1 MMPPGSESV
10 PAEDSVAA
18 IAIIVVAV
26 IYIAL
31 FSWLAVIGWAK
42 HRRLEREAYFRH
54 ETEKRL
60 LESGKAG
67 AMQILKLRT
76 EEERIRW
83 FRRREGLKLGG
94 IVTTA
99 LGAGVLVGLQL
110 IDTGDY
116 SFAGAGGFPLIIG
129 AAILLYAYLLYPKF
143 SELDIDIPPIAFGDQ
158 ADDPKR

>member
-1 MMPPGSESV
+1 MPPGSESI
-10 PAEDSVAA
+10 PAQDSVATV
-18 IAIIVVAV
+18 AIIVVAI

-60 LESGKAG
+60 LESGEAG
-67 AMQILKLRT
+67 AMQILKLRH

-94 IVTTA
+94 IITAA
-99 LGAGVLVGLQL
+99 LGVGTLVALQL
-110 IDTGDY
+110 IDMGDI
-116 SFAGAGGFPLIIG
+116 SLAGAGGFPLIIG
-129 AAILLYAYLLYPKF
+129 AAILIYAYVLYPKF
-143 SELDIDIPPIAFGDQ
+143 SELDVDIPSTSFGEQ
-158 ADDPKR
+158 ADESKI